1 MRKTN
6 IVKAFIIIALVLLII
21 AYTPAVLWWTGKVSL
36 PVFFTYMRT
45 VIHVGL
51 LVAWAMSVY
60 YRIIHKQVRR
70 YLISIG
76 GLMIFWLLIKTLK
89 YYFVYD
95 VDSTRML
102 WYAYY
107 IPLLLIPT
115 MGVLVALSLGK
126 PENYRLPKWT
136 NYFFICA
143 VILVLLVLTNDFHN
157 LVFIFPKGETGSDK
171 NAAFNIIFLVVM
183 AWVNLVGT
191 VAIILIILKCRIP
204 KSRAVLWL
212 PLVSLSLTILYGILY
227 LIKWAPVRVF
237 LNDPTVTI
245 CMLFIVVLESCIK
258 SGLIQ
263 ANTLYGK
270 LFYASSIGMQITDSN
285 FDVLYTSESA
295 KSFNI
300 KTLKAAAEKPVIP
313 SMREGLRL
321 SGAPIKRGYV
331 FWQEDVSELLG
342 VLEELAGTAEELE
355 SYGEIIRDEN
365 RQKERRKKLEERKRL
380 FVSMC
385 EQISPQV
392 ELLTRYVEELEA
404 TENEETAKLILS
416 RISVIGAYMKR
427 RSNLIFLAEQPCS
440 CATEELR
447 LCLNESM
454 ASLRFYGVECACFF
468 DELIDFDLTVATLFY
483 DFFEVA
489 VEMALNNLSQ
499 MVASFNYKNS
509 NVGFSIML
517 CTDSDMSL
525 ITKKFPDASVEKEDG
540 IWYCMLAAGKG
551 EAFT

>member
-227 LIKWAPVRVF
+227 LIK
-237 LNDPTVTI
+237 
-245 CMLFIVVLESCIK
+245 
-258 SGLIQ
+258 
-263 ANTLYGK
+263 
-270 LFYASSIGMQITDSN
+270 
-285 FDVLYTSESA
+285 
-295 KSFNI
+295 
-300 KTLKAAAEKPVIP
+300 
-313 SMREGLRL
+313 
-321 SGAPIKRGYV
+321 
-331 FWQEDVSELLG
+331 
-342 VLEELAGTAEELE
+342 
-355 SYGEIIRDEN
+355 
-365 RQKERRKKLEERKRL
+365 
-380 FVSMC
+380 
-385 EQISPQV
+385 
-392 ELLTRYVEELEA
+392 
-404 TENEETAKLILS
+404 
-416 RISVIGAYMKR
+416 
-427 RSNLIFLAEQPCS
+427 
-440 CATEELR
+440 
-447 LCLNESM
+447 
-454 ASLRFYGVECACFF
+454 
-468 DELIDFDLTVATLFY
+468 
-483 DFFEVA
+483 
-489 VEMALNNLSQ
+489 
-499 MVASFNYKNS
+499 
-509 NVGFSIML
+509 
-517 CTDSDMSL
+517 
-525 ITKKFPDASVEKEDG
+525 
-540 IWYCMLAAGKG
+540 
-551 EAFT
+551 